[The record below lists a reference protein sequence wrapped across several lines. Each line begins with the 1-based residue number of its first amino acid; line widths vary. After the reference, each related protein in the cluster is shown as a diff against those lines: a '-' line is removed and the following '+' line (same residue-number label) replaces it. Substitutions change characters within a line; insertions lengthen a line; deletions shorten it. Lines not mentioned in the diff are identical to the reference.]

1 MITKHFLLWLPM
13 IAIAFANA
21 TVRELIF
28 IKYLNELRAHQ
39 LSTLTLIILCT
50 IYVAF
55 IFPLLNVQS
64 SKKAFSSGTVWVVLT
79 VLFEFTLG
87 LLVNRTWE
95 NLWLDYNLILGR
107 TWLLFLLCLFMLP
120 YIFYVIKK

>member
-1 MITKHFLLWLPM
+1 M

-55 IFPLLNVQS
+55 IFPLLDVQNC
-64 SKKAFSSGTVWVVLT
+64 KQALLIGMMWVVPNGS
-79 VLFEFTLG
+79 V
-87 LLVNRTWE
+87 
-95 NLWLDYNLILGR
+95 
-107 TWLLFLLCLFMLP
+107 
-120 YIFYVIKK
+120 